1 MRYIVSTFL
10 LLGFLM
16 VLPASA
22 ESVLDAPSGA
32 NKDAAMHNGAGVA
45 AYKGG
50 NYREAASHFKEAVA
64 IDKNMAVAHFNL
76 AMTLDKLGKHGEAA
90 GHFQHALKLGKNNK
104 AITESKKLKAHT
116 R

>member
-1 MRYIVSTFL
+1 MRYIISTLFL
-10 LLGFLM
+10 LSFLM
-16 VLPASA
+16 VSPAAA
-22 ESVLDAPSGA
+22 ESVLDAPAGA
-32 NKDAAMHNGAGVA
+32 NKGAAMHNGAGVA

-50 NYREAASHFKEAVA
+50 NWREAAGHFKEAVA
-64 IDKNMAVAHFNL
+64 IDKKMAEAHFNL
-76 AMTLDKLGKHGEAA
+76 GMTLDKLGKHGEAS

>member
-32 NKDAAMHNGAGVA
+32 DKGAAMHNGAGVA

-50 NYREAASHFKEAVA
+50 NWSEAASHFKEAIA
-64 IDKNMAVAHFNL
+64 IDKKLAEAHFNL
-76 AMTLDKLGKHGEAA
+76 ALTLHKMGKHGEAS
-90 GHFQHALKLGKNNK
+90 GHFHHALKYGKDNK
-104 AITESKKLKAHT
+104 AITGSKTLQGHT
-116 R
+116 K